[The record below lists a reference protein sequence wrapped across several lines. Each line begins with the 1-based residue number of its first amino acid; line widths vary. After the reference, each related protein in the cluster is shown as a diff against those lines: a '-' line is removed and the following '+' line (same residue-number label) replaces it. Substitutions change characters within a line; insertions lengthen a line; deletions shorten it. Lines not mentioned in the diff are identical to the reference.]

1 MKITKNH
8 ENHENHQFPRK
19 ILAVCVFFGEILKMM
34 LEAAGGGARGD
45 FSNFSNCSQ
54 LARNLLATGSQLARN
69 LSVNFARQK

>member
-34 LEAAGGGARGD
+34 LEAAGGGARGG
-45 FSNFSNCSQ
+45 FLQFLQ
-54 LARNLLATGSQLARN
+54 LLATGSQLARN
-69 LSVNFARQK
+69 WLATGSQLKCQLC